1 MKVIVTGATGFIG
14 TRLVE
19 RLHQRG
25 DQVTVLARN
34 PQSAMVLF
42 PSARFPNVT
51 IVGYDPINEN
61 LSDATA
67 PLPLWYE
74 ALNGCDGVINLAGAP
89 IAGERWTTRTRQKI
103 LDSRIVTTKALVNA
117 LSKLAVK
124 PKVMISGSAIGYYG
138 TDPDKVFEEYNFNG
152 KDFPAQVCR
161 EWEAA
166 AAPVKD
172 LGMRLV
178 TLRTGIVMGATGGA
192 LAKIL
197 PIFQLG
203 AGGILGTGRQWFS
216 WIHRDDLVNLILI
229 CLTDDR
235 YAGPVNGTA
244 PEPVT
249 NREFTET
256 LAQVL
261 GKLAILPTPAV
272 VLNLVFG
279 ESANLLLEGQR
290 VIPRKAIAN
299 GFEFQ
304 YHDLKS
310 ALTQVIR
317 G

>member
-1 MKVIVTGATGFIG
+1 MKIIVTGATGFIG

-19 RLHQRG
+19 RLHQKG
-25 DQVTVLARN
+25 EQITILVRN
-34 PQSAMVLF
+34 PQNAARLF
-42 PSARFPNVT
+42 TSDQFPNVT
-51 IVGYDPINEN
+51 IVKCDPVNEN
-61 LSDATA
+61 ASDALSH
-67 PLPLWYE
+67 PWCD
-74 ALNGCDGVINLAGAP
+74 ALEGCDALINLAGAP
-89 IAGERWTTRTRQKI
+89 IAGERWTSRTRQQI
-103 LDSRIVTTKALVNA
+103 LDSRVITTKALINA
-117 LSKLAVK
+117 LGKFAVK

-138 TDPDKVFEEYNFNG
+138 TDPAQTFEEYNFNG
-152 KDFPAQVCR
+152 NDFPAQVCR

-166 AAPVKD
+166 AAPAKE
-172 LGMRLV
+172 LGIRLV
-178 TLRTGIVMGATGGA
+178 ILRTGIVMGATGGA

-203 AGGILGTGRQWFS
+203 AGGILGTGQQWFS
-216 WIHRDDLVNLILI
+216 WIHRDDLVNLILT

-235 YAGPVNGTA
+235 YMGPVNGTA
-244 PEPVT
+244 PTPVT
-249 NREFTET
+249 NREFTAT

-299 GFEFQ
+299 GFSFQ
-304 YHDLKS
+304 YPDIKS
-310 ALTQVIR
+310 ALTQIIR

>member
-1 MKVIVTGATGFIG
+1 MKVIVTGATGLIG

-89 IAGERWTTRTRQKI
+89 IAGERWTTRTRQRI

-138 TDPDKVFEEYNFNG
+138 TDPDKIFEEYNFNG
-152 KDFPAQVCR
+152 QDFPAQVCR

-172 LGMRLV
+172 LGIRLV
-178 TLRTGIVMGATGGA
+178 ALRT
-192 LAKIL
+192 
-197 PIFQLG
+197 
-203 AGGILGTGRQWFS
+203 
-216 WIHRDDLVNLILI
+216 
-229 CLTDDR
+229 
-235 YAGPVNGTA
+235 
-244 PEPVT
+244 
-249 NREFTET
+249 
-256 LAQVL
+256 
-261 GKLAILPTPAV
+261 
-272 VLNLVFG
+272 
-279 ESANLLLEGQR
+279 
-290 VIPRKAIAN
+290 
-299 GFEFQ
+299 
-304 YHDLKS
+304 
-310 ALTQVIR
+310 
-317 G
+317 